1 MYQAAV
7 LEHLTVNTPMKSLFY
22 TILIIG
28 GVFLAYDYFG
38 APPGK
43 KLVFKSL
50 NPPVKPKALPVKP
63 AEEVKPIVVVKDSA
77 PPPVKPLA
85 VEKPVEKAPA
95 PKSEAVTSGPK
106 FEPIEALTG
115 NWLKIPASAFPR
127 EVKLVQD
134 AMFKMSVGSSKIA
147 AGGKAYALAADNGVL
162 TLAPT
167 AASPARAQLPIDGTD
182 LKAQLN
188 ASYEKWKIT
197 RAEELKAVAA
207 SKLHSQP
214 EASAADAP
222 PSSSEVDEGGKPVRD
237 STSGYPLLI
246 ASMKR
251 GQITEIKPENVTSW
265 QDPQPTV
272 IQGKPGWAV
281 KVACNVKT
289 VFGMQPTEAQALIL
303 NGRVAGWYYTG
314 SGEEVP

>member
-1 MYQAAV
+1 
-7 LEHLTVNTPMKSLFY
+7 MKSLFY

-28 GVFLAYDYFG
+28 GAFLAYDYFG

-50 NPPVKPKALPVKP
+50 NPPVKPKVVPVKP
-63 AEEVKPIVVVKDSA
+63 AVEEKPVVKET
-77 PPPVKPLA
+77 PPEPVKPVV
-85 VEKPVEKAPA
+85 VEKPVEQAPA
-95 PKSEAVTSGPK
+95 SKPTPASSGPK

-127 EVKLVQD
+127 EVKLLQAAV
-134 AMFKMSVGSSKIA
+134 FKMSVGSSKID

-162 TLAPT
+162 TLAPS

-197 RAEELKAVAA
+197 RAEELKAIAA
-207 SKLHSQP
+207 NKLQTQP
-214 EASAADAP
+214 ARSAAAAG
-222 PSSSEVDEGGKPVRD
+222 PSSSEVDAGGKPVRD
-237 STSGYPLLI
+237 GTSGYPLLI
-246 ASMKR
+246 ASMKS
-251 GQITEIKPENVTSW
+251 GQITEIKPENITNW

-281 KVACNVKT
+281 KVGCNVKT
-289 VFGMQPTEAQALIL
+289 VFGLQPTEAQALVL
-303 NGRVAGWYYTG
+303 NGRVVGWYYTG

>member
-1 MYQAAV
+1 
-7 LEHLTVNTPMKSLFY
+7 MKSLFY

-28 GVFLAYDYFG
+28 GAFLAYDYFG

-63 AEEVKPIVVVKDSA
+63 VEEQKPVVVVKDSA
-77 PPPVKPLA
+77 PPPVKPVA
-85 VEKPVEKAPA
+85 VEKPVEMAPA
-95 PKSEAVTSGPK
+95 PKSEAVTAGPK
-106 FEPIEALTG
+106 FAPIEALTG

-147 AGGKAYALAADNGVL
+147 AGGKAYALAADKGVL

-207 SKLHSQP
+207 SKLHSQS

-222 PSSSEVDEGGKPVRD
+222 PSSSEVDGGGKPVRD

-303 NGRVAGWYYTG
+303 NGRVTGWYYTG

>member
-1 MYQAAV
+1 
-7 LEHLTVNTPMKSLFY
+7 MKSLFY

-28 GVFLAYDYFG
+28 GAFLAYDYYG

-50 NPPVKPKALPVKP
+50 NPPVKPKVVTVKPSEVEKPVIKEMPAEPVKP
-63 AEEVKPIVVVKDSA
+63 V
-77 PPPVKPLA
+77 A
-85 VEKPVEKAPA
+85 VEKPVEMAPA
-95 PKSEAVTSGPK
+95 PTPAPAPASSGPK

-147 AGGKAYALAADNGVL
+147 AGGKAYALSADNGVL

-167 AASPARAQLPIDGTD
+167 ASSPARAQVAIDGTD

-197 RAEELKAVAA
+197 RAEELKVIAANKVRAQSEAPAV
-207 SKLHSQP
+207 
-214 EASAADAP
+214 EAG
-222 PSSSEVDEGGKPVRD
+222 PSSSEADASGKPVRD
-237 STSGYPLLI
+237 ADGGYPLLI
-246 ASMKR
+246 NSMKR
-251 GQITEIKPENVTSW
+251 GQITEIKPENITRW
-265 QDPQPTV
+265 QDAQPIV

-281 KVACNVKT
+281 KVECNVKT
-289 VFGMQPTEAQALIL
+289 IFGLQPVEAQALVL
-303 NGRVAGWYYTG
+303 NGKVTGWYYTG

>member
-1 MYQAAV
+1 MAREQSPI
-7 LEHLTVNTPMKSLFY
+7 NTRMKSLFY

-28 GVFLAYDYFG
+28 GAFLAYDYYG

-50 NPPVKPKALPVKP
+50 NPPVKPKVVTVKPTEEEKPVIKEMAPEPVKP
-63 AEEVKPIVVVKDSA
+63 V
-77 PPPVKPLA
+77 A

-95 PKSEAVTSGPK
+95 PTPAPVSSGPK

-115 NWLKIPASAFPR
+115 NWLKIPVSAFPR
-127 EVKLVQD
+127 EVKLVKD

-167 AASPARAQLPIDGTD
+167 ASSPARAQVAIDGTD
-182 LKAQLN
+182 LKDQLN

-197 RAEELKAVAA
+197 RAEELKVIAANKARTQAEAPAV
-207 SKLHSQP
+207 
-214 EASAADAP
+214 EVG
-222 PSSSEVDEGGKPVRD
+222 PSSSEADASGKPVRD
-237 STSGYPLLI
+237 DAGGYPLLI
-246 ASMKR
+246 NSMKR
-251 GQITEIKPENVTSW
+251 GQITEIKAENITRW
-265 QDPQPTV
+265 QDAQPIV

-281 KVACNVKT
+281 KVECNVKT
-289 VFGMQPTEAQALIL
+289 IFGLQPVEAQALVL
-303 NGRVAGWYYTG
+303 NGKVTGWYYTG

>member
-1 MYQAAV
+1 
-7 LEHLTVNTPMKSLFY
+7 MKSLFY

-28 GVFLAYDYFG
+28 GAFLAYDYFG

-50 NPPVKPKALPVKP
+50 NPPAKPKVVTAKPVEEAKPVVVETPPEPVKP
-63 AEEVKPIVVVKDSA
+63 VM
-77 PPPVKPLA
+77 
-85 VEKPVEKAPA
+85 VEKPKPVEQAPAPA
-95 PKSEAVTSGPK
+95 PKPASSGPK

-115 NWLKIPASAFPR
+115 NWLKIPATAFPR

-134 AMFKMSVGSSKIA
+134 ATFKMSVGSSKIL
-147 AGGKAYALAADNGVL
+147 AGGKALALGAENGVL

-167 AASPARAQLPIDGTD
+167 ASSPARAQLPIDGTD

-188 ASYEKWKIT
+188 AAYDKWKIT

-207 SKLHSQP
+207 KKLL
-214 EASAADAP
+214 AP
-222 PSSSEVDEGGKPVRD
+222 STPPVAPSGSEVDAGGKPVRD
-237 STSGYPLLI
+237 SDGAYPLLI
-246 ASMKR
+246 ASMKS
-251 GQITEIKPENVTSW
+251 GQVTEIKPENVTRW
-265 QDPQPTV
+265 NDAQPVV

-281 KVACNVKT
+281 KLECDVKT
-289 VFGMQPTEAQALIL
+289 IFGLQPVEAQALVL
-303 NGRVAGWYYTG
+303 NGKVSGWYYTG